1 MAVFF
6 LKPALYLL
14 LFILIG
20 LQFFHQKYLESA
32 DRVTTQNFCW
42 HYYSIHRKY

>member
-6 LKPALYLL
+6 LKTALYLL

-32 DRVTTQNFCW
+32 DRVI
-42 HYYSIHRKY
+42 YSKFMLTLLLFV